1 MIEAIK
7 DTLFTPLGGT
17 NGPIGIIMLING
29 LGVTLYVTFVA
40 LVMGL
45 MLGLITAIMRLGKN
59 RVLRFLAHVYI
70 QIIRGTPVVAQLT
83 IIYFIVF
90 ASVPVN
96 RTTVAIIAFGINSGA
111 YIAEIIRAG
120 IQAVDRGQME
130 AAKSLAMSDAV
141 AMKEIILPQALKN
154 ILPTLGNE
162 FIVLIKETSVIGFIG
177 GVDLMRASDKIRS
190 ITYEA
195 TIPLISAALMYLAI
209 TMGLSHLLM
218 KLEKR
223 WQKHDRQAH

>member
-7 DTLFTPLGGT
+7 NTLFLPLGGSS
-17 NGPIGIIMLING
+17 GPIGIVMLLNG
-29 LGVTLYVTFVA
+29 LGVTLYVSLIATI
-40 LVMGL
+40 MGL
-45 MLGLITAIMRLGKN
+45 FLGLIAAIMRLGKN
-59 RVLRFLAHVYI
+59 KILRFIAQAYI

-90 ASVPVN
+90 ASMPVD
-96 RTTVAIIAFGINSGA
+96 RTIVAIIAFGINSGA

-120 IQAVDRGQME
+120 IQAVDHGQME
-130 AAKSLAMSDAV
+130 AAKSLAMPNSI
-141 AMKEIILPQALKN
+141 AMREIILPQALKN

-177 GVDLMRASDKIRS
+177 GTDLMRASDKIRS

-195 TIPLISAALMYLAI
+195 TIPLVTAALIYLAI
-209 TMGLSHLLM
+209 TMSLSHLLS

-223 WQKHDRQAH
+223 WQKHDREVH

>member
-1 MIEAIK
+1 MIEAIQN
-7 DTLFTPLGGT
+7 TLFTPLGGA
-17 NGPIGIIMLING
+17 NGPIGIVMLFNG
-29 LGVTLYVTFVA
+29 LGVTLYVTFFA
-40 LVMGL
+40 LLMG
-45 MLGLITAIMRLGKN
+45 MALGLITAIMRLGKN
-59 RVLRFLAHVYI
+59 KILRFIAHVYI
-70 QIIRGTPVVAQLT
+70 QVIRGTPVVAQLT

-90 ASVPVN
+90 SSVNVDKN
-96 RTTVAIIAFGINSGA
+96 TVAIIAFGINSGA

-130 AAKSLAMSDAV
+130 AAKSLAMTDSI
-141 AMKEIILPQALKN
+141 AMREIILPQALKN

-177 GVDLMRASDKIRS
+177 GTDLMRASDKIRS

-195 TIPLISAALMYLAI
+195 TIPLVTAALIYLAI
-209 TMGLSHLLM
+209 TMSLSYMLG

-223 WQKHDRQAH
+223 WQKHDRDAH